1 MNLLPTFPPKNMAK
15 SQKKMK
21 TSPNHT
27 VIFKNVKKYFLSQ
40 LRGILER
47 VRNESEMW
55 YLVSERKNMG
65 SAEISVFG
73 RNFCHFRSRR
83 SIFAKNVGKFRKIVK
98 NPFFQKCDKF
108 IFWPLFLPKC
118 VPKSVFYS
126 KVAISTKEKWLI
138 FEITFF
144 PQISCPPPSL
154 TNLFL

>member
-1 MNLLPTFPPKNMAK
+1 MLKKSSKKSPKH
-15 SQKKMK
+15 QK
-21 TSPNHT
+21 T
-27 VIFKNVKKYFLSQ
+27 YFLSQ

-65 SAEISVFG
+65 SAEISVFAEISAI
-73 RNFCHFRSRR
+73 FRSRR

-108 IFWPLFLPKC
+108 MFWPLFLPKC

-138 FEITFF
+138 FEINVFS
-144 PQISCPPPSL
+144 QISCSPIIDQ
-154 TNLFL
+154 LFFVVFLSKFVF